1 MTATSRS
8 SIGGLTSTDKT
19 FRTPPPD
26 PIRRRWRGCLLGGAV
41 GDALGAPVEFM
52 ALAEIRERFGAAGIV
67 DYTTAFDRP
76 GSITD
81 DTQMTLFTAD
91 GLLRAHIKQSL
102 EGSVNIPAI
111 VSHAYQRWLMT

>member
-1 MTATSRS
+1 MTETPRRSLGAATATE
-8 SIGGLTSTDKT
+8 KT

-52 ALAEIRERFGAAGIV
+52 SLAEIHERFGPAGIV

-81 DTQMTLFTAD
+81 DTQMTLFTAE
-91 GLLRAHIKQSL
+91 GLAARPHQ
-102 EGSVNIPAI
+102 AI
-111 VSHAYQRWLMT
+111 ARRQRQRRRRSSRMPTSAG